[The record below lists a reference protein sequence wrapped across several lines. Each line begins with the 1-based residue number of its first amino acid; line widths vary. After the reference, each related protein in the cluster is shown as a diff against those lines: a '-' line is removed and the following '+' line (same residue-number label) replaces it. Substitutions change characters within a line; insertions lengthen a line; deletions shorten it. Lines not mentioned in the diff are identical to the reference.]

1 MSVMTYLQALCGTL
15 KPGLTVLG
23 GRRARM
29 ARSAGMMSVF
39 PNKRTGGKARLN
51 RNNDFGWVALFRN
64 RELEQ
69 QRASIAY

>member
-1 MSVMTYLQALCGTL
+1 
-15 KPGLTVLG
+15 
-23 GRRARM
+23 M